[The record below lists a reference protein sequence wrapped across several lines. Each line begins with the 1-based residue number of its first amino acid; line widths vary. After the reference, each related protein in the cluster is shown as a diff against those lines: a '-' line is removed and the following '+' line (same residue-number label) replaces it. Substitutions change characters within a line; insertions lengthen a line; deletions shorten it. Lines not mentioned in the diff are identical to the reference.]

1 MANIR
6 DLKKDLKWLT
16 YEVLTDC
23 MIAKLM
29 NEDKSESVDDL
40 MHETMN
46 NHTDMITRINEARK
60 IQDNKEKK
68 TAFKSIEKDMYETA
82 DGSFKKLSEIVK

>member
-29 NEDKSESVDDL
+29 KEDKSESIDDL

-46 NHTDMITRINEARK
+46 NHSDVITRINEARK
-60 IQDNKEKK
+60 IQDKKEKK
-68 TAFKSIEKDMYETA
+68 TAFNHIEKDMYEAA
-82 DGSFKKLSEIVK
+82 DSSFKKLSEIVK

>member
-23 MIAKLM
+23 MISKM
-29 NEDKSESVDDL
+29 INEDKGEEVEAV
-40 MHETMN
+40 MHAVMDSHN
-46 NHTDMITRINEARK
+46 A
-60 IQDNKEKK
+60 
-68 TAFKSIEKDMYETA
+68 
-82 DGSFKKLSEIVK
+82 KL

>member
-23 MIAKLM
+23 MIAKLL
-29 NEDKSESVDDL
+29 NEDKNDEVEDL
-40 MHETMN
+40 MHAMMDQHN
-46 NHTDMITRINEARK
+46 DLISRINESRR
-60 IQDNKEKK
+60 IQDGKEKRQ
-68 TAFKSIEKDMYETA
+68 AFKAIEKDMYEVA
-82 DGSFKKLSEIVK
+82 DSSFKKLSEIVK

>member
-29 NEDKSESVDDL
+29 NEDKSETVDDI

-46 NHTDMITRINEARK
+46 NHSDIITRINEARK
-60 IQDNKEKK
+60 IQDAKEKRS
-68 TAFKSIEKDMYETA
+68 AFKTIEKDMYKAA
-82 DGSFKKLSEIVK
+82 DGSFKKLSEVVK

>member
-40 MHETMN
+40 MHDMMN
-46 NHTDMITRINEARK
+46 KHSDLITRINETRK
-60 IQDNKEKK
+60 VQDTKEKK
-68 TAFKSIEKDMYETA
+68 IAFKSIEKDMYKTA

>member
-23 MIAKLM
+23 MISKMINADKTDEVEAVMHSVMDSHNDLIARIGEAKRTK
-29 NEDKSESVDDL
+29 DKKE
-40 MHETMN
+40 N
-46 NHTDMITRINEARK
+46 YK
-60 IQDNKEKK
+60 IICFERN
-68 TAFKSIEKDMYETA
+68 
-82 DGSFKKLSEIVK
+82 VR